1 MFSSQAIGQGI
12 AIVPT
17 EGKVYSPAN
26 GTVTALFST
35 GHAIGIT
42 TDQGAEIII
51 HIGMDTVQLDGKGF
65 TPVIQ
70 QGDSVRTGDLLIEFD
85 IDFIRESG
93 YSLDTPVVITNSE
106 TYLDII
112 PTDVNTVTN
121 GDKLI
126 TLL

>member
-1 MFSSQAIGQGI
+1 M
-12 AIVPT
+12 
-17 EGKVYSPAN
+17 
-26 GTVTALFST
+26 TALFST

-65 TPVIQ
+65 TPVVQ